1 MSEEPTL
8 LRLTKRGA
16 GSELV
21 DAADIVE
28 ERRGEQEIVS
38 EARMKLRSLATQGR
52 DADRVFEQPSRI
64 AVMPVGAG
72 RGERP

>member
-8 LRLTKRGA
+8 LRLTERWA

-21 DAADIVE
+21 DAADVVQK
-28 ERRGEQEIVS
+28 RCAEQEIVS
-38 EARMKLRSLATQGR
+38 EARVKLRSLATQGR

-64 AVMPVGAG
+64 PVMPVGSG